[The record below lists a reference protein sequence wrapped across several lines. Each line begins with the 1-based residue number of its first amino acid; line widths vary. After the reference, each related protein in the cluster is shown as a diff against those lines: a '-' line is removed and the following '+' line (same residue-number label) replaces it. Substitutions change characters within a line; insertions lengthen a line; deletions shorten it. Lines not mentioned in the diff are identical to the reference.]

1 MDRAAPGWNVD
12 RLDTQISLTEET
24 MPNTIADDIAAINAD
39 STQLA
44 TDQGVV
50 VAAQTALSN
59 AQAVVDADNTTI
71 TVADTTLSTALQTAG
86 VPVFVANADGSVSV
100 YAYSASPPGF
110 TITVVQPAGG
120 LPG

>member
-1 MDRAAPGWNVD
+1 MA
-12 RLDTQISLTEET
+12 
-24 MPNTIADDIAAINAD
+24 TIAEDISAIGAD

-50 VAAQTALSN
+50 VTAQTALTA
-59 AQAVVDADNTTI
+59 AQAVVAADTT
-71 TVADTTLSTALQTAG
+71 TVSTADTTLSLALQAAG
-86 VPVFVANADGSVSV
+86 VPVFTANADGSISI
-100 YAYSASPPGF
+100 YAYAEVAPGF